1 MKNKVTLLKFSK
13 GNLKTFRSLVALSL
27 LAASNVLAQSPP
39 KDLLNSVI
47 PPSPN
52 AAALGKYGEVPVSLY
67 TGIANINIPI
77 YELKGNDISIPV
89 SLSYHPSGIR
99 VDEESSWVGLGWV
112 LNGGGVITRSVVGVN
127 DDHQYYGYLH
137 TPAIPAK
144 LLDFSAITAPQ
155 EVTDNNNFLYNA
167 TINHLDPEPD
177 IYYYNFNGYSG
188 KFVFDANGVP
198 QTIPSSNLLIE
209 ANPLEMPLQNFTITT
224 PDGIKYKFGG
234 TGKIEESTPVY
245 VQYDDFYNYL
255 TQSKF
260 HEKFNSAW
268 YLSEI
273 RSPNGETIFFTYV
286 GEGVT
291 TESNFSQ
298 TRFVD
303 FNSNLLS
310 QFSSNSTVK
319 NIINGLR
326 LSTISFNNGSIEFY
340 TNKIRQ
346 DLNSTSAKAL
356 EKIIIRQNGAIVS
369 NFVLTTSYFQSTGT
383 GPEYLKKRL
392 KLTSVQEFSGDLLT
406 SKPPYVLT
414 YDETVMSPRN
424 SFSQDHWGYYN
435 GKLNNKNL
443 IPAVFD
449 KQRDMTKTASVYE
462 PNTNK
467 FLMVDANTNN
477 YVTVSD
483 MNKIITFDGA
493 DREPKFPEMRAL
505 TLTGITYPTGG
516 YTKFTY
522 EPHTYKLPKPV
533 YVAAKYS
540 ATAFAN
546 NVQTPPLTQ
555 EVTTTVNLATAIT
568 NNTLPTLY
576 AKVHIGFSAL
586 QYMEEL
592 KFCQPKAQIYLKDV
606 TSNQVLINFSGTGL
620 APEPAVYAAAGIDY
634 ATVKIG
640 NGWDI
645 YDVVINPTHTYTLY
659 ASMYPC
665 SNLTEPIQ
673 HSGIQMDVD
682 YYSPVVKT
690 YNGDVGG
697 LRISSIETGGN
708 ASASSMKKYVYKAF
722 GETKDISSGEIAQ
735 LPMYTQLNQT
745 LSTVNL
751 ATTPSSKRV
760 SFFKKGSDN
769 NLWNTTA
776 VYTPVLA
783 LYSGSRYVLGQT
795 AGSPVGYKE
804 VQEWICD
811 DINSITASG
820 GKVIHK
826 YTGFGSN
833 PDEKPTLFGLA
844 FRGGANPFLVKAD
857 PMSLN
862 PTLQYIPFATPTSY
876 DYKRGL
882 PTDELYANSVDV
894 IVKKVTY
901 QYNPVT
907 ETNNLKIINA
917 IKAVDL
923 TYRTDGSNDMVYAKY
938 VYRAAWNY
946 LSQKTETTYDLNGLN
961 GSTVTTAYQYGNPV
975 HMQPTLISTI
985 LENAGTGIQHT
996 IKTSLRYPQ
1005 DYNLSGTLS
1014 GSATALK
1021 SLVDKH
1027 IISIPIEQVK
1037 TSVKGSVSRY
1047 IDGQITTYKMN
1058 GFTVVKDK
1066 DYSLKFNG
1074 STIYQDLI
1082 TYTPAN
1088 INGSGQ
1094 FIYDTHYEQLNSYNR
1109 YDPKNNLI
1117 ELTNRQSTYSLIREP
1132 STGDVWAKVLNST
1145 YGSVAYSSFEHTS
1158 LSGFTNW
1165 NYNVA
1170 GIVSAADALNGTRVF
1185 NLASSSINTIL
1196 ALDPSKKYKVS
1207 YWKKLNATTSVSVNA
1222 NNQPTVKRNGP
1233 LRNNWQY
1240 VEVTF
1245 TNATSV
1251 QITGDATI
1259 DELRLYPQ
1267 NAQMVSYIY
1276 KDGVGITSQ
1285 CNENNQYIFWDYDD
1299 FNRLKLTKDQD
1310 GNILQKNE
1318 YKYQVQY

>member
-1 MKNKVTLLKFSK
+1 MKNKVTLPKFSR
-13 GNLKTFRSLVALSL
+13 GNLMFFHSLIALSL
-27 LAASNVLAQSPP
+27 LTASDVLAQSPP

-77 YELKGNDISIPV
+77 YELKGNELSVPV

-127 DDHQYYGYLH
+127 DDHKDYGYLH

-155 EVTDNNNFLYNA
+155 EVTANNDFLYYA

-198 QTIPSSNLLIE
+198 QTIPSSNLQIE
-209 ANPLEMPLQNFTITT
+209 VNPLESPLLNFTITT

-245 VQYDDFYNYL
+245 IKYDDFYNYS

-260 HEKFNSAW
+260 PEKFKSAW

-273 RSPNGETIFFTYV
+273 QSPNGETIFFTYLA
-286 GEGVT
+286 ESVT

-319 NIINGLR
+319 TIINGVR
-326 LSTISFNNGSIEFY
+326 LSTISLNNGSIEFY
-340 TNKIRQ
+340 SNKIRQ
-346 DLNSTSAKAL
+346 DLNSTSAMAL
-356 EKIIIRQNGAIVS
+356 EKIIIRQNGAILS

-383 GPEYLKKRL
+383 GAEYLKKRL
-392 KLTSVQEFSGDLLT
+392 KLNSVQEFSANLST
-406 SKPPYVLT
+406 SKPPYVFT
-414 YDETVMSPRN
+414 YDETAMSPRN
-424 SFSQDHWGYYN
+424 TFSQDHWGYYN
-435 GKLNNKNL
+435 GKINNKNL

-449 KQRDMTKTASVYE
+449 KQRDMTKTANIYDKDTKQFIME
-462 PNTNK
+462 N
-467 FLMVDANTNN
+467 ANTNT
-477 YVTVSD
+477 YIPVD
-483 MNKIITFDGA
+483 YKNKVITFDGA

-533 YVAAKYS
+533 YVAGKYT

-546 NVQTPPLTQ
+546 NVQTPPLIQ

-568 NNTLPTLY
+568 NNTLSSLY

-586 QYMEEL
+586 QNMEEL

-606 TSNQVLINFSGTGL
+606 TSNEVLINFSGIGL
-620 APEPAVYAAAGIDY
+620 APEPIVYGAAGIDY

-645 YDVVINPTHTYTLY
+645 YDVVVNPTHTYTLY

-682 YYSPVVKT
+682 YYTPVVRT
-690 YNGDVGG
+690 YNGDAGG

-708 ASASSMKKYVYKAF
+708 TSAPSIKKYVYKAF

-735 LPMYTQLNQT
+735 LPVYMQLNET
-745 LSTVNL
+745 TSSAVL
-751 ATTPSSKRV
+751 ATTPDRKRV
-760 SFFKKGSDN
+760 SFFKASADN
-769 NLWNTTA
+769 NLFNTT
-776 VYTPVLA
+776 VIYTPVLS
-783 LYSGSRYVLGQT
+783 LSSGSRYVLGQT

-804 VQEWICD
+804 VQEWSCD
-811 DINSITASG
+811 DINSTTASG
-820 GKVIHK
+820 GKVIHR
-826 YTGFGSN
+826 YTGFDSN

-844 FRGGANPFLVKAD
+844 FRGGLNQFLVKAD

-882 PTDELYANSVDV
+882 ITDELYVNSTDV
-894 IVKKVTY
+894 IVKKIMYV
-901 QYNPVT
+901 YNPVT

-923 TYRTDGSNDMVYAKY
+923 TYRSDGSNDMTYAKY
-938 VYRAAWNY
+938 TYRAAWNY
-946 LSQKTETTYDLNGLN
+946 LSYKTETTYDQN
-961 GSTVTTAYQYGNPV
+961 GSNGHVVATYYEYGNPL
-975 HMQPTLISTI
+975 HMQPTAIATI
-985 LENAGTGIQHT
+985 FENANASNQRASYTKQ
-996 IKTSLRYPQ
+996 YFAP
-1005 DYNLSGTLS
+1005 DYTYTGTLS
-1014 GSATALK
+1014 GSAAALK
-1021 SLVDKH
+1021 AMSDKH
-1027 IISIPIEQVK
+1027 IWNTPVEQLNYNL
-1037 TSVKGSVSRY
+1037 KGSASNLVN
-1047 IDGQITTYKMN
+1047 GALTTFKMN
-1058 GFTVVKDK
+1058 GTSVVKDK
-1066 DYSLKFNG
+1066 DYSVKCNG
-1074 STIYQDLI
+1074 STIYQDI
-1082 TYTPAN
+1082 IPVTPAS
-1088 INGSGQ
+1088 INSSGQ
-1094 FIYDTHYEQLNSYNR
+1094 FIYDAHYEPLNSYNK
-1109 YDPKNNLI
+1109 YDASNNLV
-1117 ELTNRQSTYSLIREP
+1117 ELTDRHNTSSLIREP
-1132 STGDVWAKVLNST
+1132 GTGYVWAKILNST
-1145 YGSVAYSSFEHTS
+1145 YGGIAYSSFEHTS
-1158 LSGFTNW
+1158 PSAFTNW

-1170 GIVSAADALNGTRVF
+1170 GITTASSQNGVKAFTLTGNPINTVQT
-1185 NLASSSINTIL
+1185 LASTQ
-1196 ALDPSKKYKVS
+1196 KYKVS
-1207 YWKKLNATTSVSVNA
+1207 FWRKVSGGATFSVKASGVTVSLRTGPQRNGWQYYEGIFTGATT
-1222 NNQPTVKRNGP
+1222 
-1233 LRNNWQY
+1233 
-1240 VEVTF
+1240 
-1245 TNATSV
+1245 V

-1276 KDGVGITSQ
+1276 KDGVGVTSQ
-1285 CNENNQYIFWDYDD
+1285 CNENNQYTFWEYDE

-1310 GNILQKNE
+1310 GNILKKNE
-1318 YKYQVQY
+1318 YQYQYIQN